1 MSKASMMYAFD
12 HIPVLENG
20 GGGNVGGYSDFPFTF
35 GGNTNAGALG
45 HFTGGGT
52 VLENSQTWLSV
63 TATSQWNGFF
73 WPCAWRLPISNVV
86 DLTKPRNYIGFR
98 FKANNGN
105 ASDPFII
112 TNSSNVVQTQL
123 VKAADY
129 TFTASQEYYIE
140 VLLDRVNKTR
150 TVWIDGVMIINAQT
164 LSGGYAVQ
172 STDLFAFGGDTA
184 AGSYNPQ
191 TYRFKDMYFMN
202 DPGDGS
208 VSRLGPQLAKPIT
221 LASSS
226 GAGWVGNAYSGT
238 LSGTMAIS
246 AAQSKFGGSSLF
258 PGATTSSLCSFPD
271 AVGLRT
277 GATGD
282 ATYEGWVYN
291 TLGTQ
296 TGVVFGK
303 DNAVANSAH
312 LTYANGNWNV
322 FFDSSTVAINVASG
336 MPLNAWVHVALVRY
350 QGTWSLYQNG
360 ALLAQFAGGTF
371 GNNTYPFIV
380 GNWGGA
386 NAPWQGYIDEVR
398 VSNVARYTGA
408 FTPPSA
414 PFVPDA
420 NTMGLFHFD
429 VASGSTVV
437 DSSVNPAQQLNTA
450 INTTTPS
457 TPNVSYAVDG
467 TPLVTPLT
475 TTADPSSVVNGVLL
489 LASGTRNA
497 GTSTVLRG
505 TLSDQATPTPN
516 QAALTGMLFAAGAFQ
531 YGRTMGF
538 LPNALDGSN
547 WSASKINAL
556 TLSSVASPT

>member
-1 MSKASMMYAFD
+1 
-12 HIPVLENG
+12 
-20 GGGNVGGYSDFPFTF
+20 
-35 GGNTNAGALG
+35 
-45 HFTGGGT
+45 
-52 VLENSQTWLSV
+52 
-63 TATSQWNGFF
+63 
-73 WPCAWRLPISNVV
+73 
-86 DLTKPRNYIGFR
+86 
-98 FKANNGN
+98 
-105 ASDPFII
+105 
-112 TNSSNVVQTQL
+112 
-123 VKAADY
+123 
-129 TFTASQEYYIE
+129 
-140 VLLDRVNKTR
+140 
-150 TVWIDGVMIINAQT
+150 
-164 LSGGYAVQ
+164 
-172 STDLFAFGGDTA
+172 
-184 AGSYNPQ
+184 
-191 TYRFKDMYFMN
+191 
-202 DPGDGS
+202 
-208 VSRLGPQLAKPIT
+208 
-221 LASSS
+221 
-226 GAGWVGNAYSGT
+226 
-238 LSGTMAIS
+238 
-246 AAQSKFGGSSLF
+246 
-258 PGATTSSLCSFPD
+258 
-271 AVGLRT
+271 
-277 GATGD
+277 
-282 ATYEGWVYN
+282 
-291 TLGTQ
+291 
-296 TGVVFGK
+296 
-303 DNAVANSAH
+303 
-312 LTYANGNWNV
+312 
-322 FFDSSTVAINVASG
+322 
-336 MPLNAWVHVALVRY
+336 VALVRY